1 MAKVTTIINTGLDNN
16 SKDKV
21 GRLFNKNGLP
31 NVIKR
36 GVKYK
41 DKFSIYHTLLS
52 IKTSKFLF
60 YIFLVYLCINLVFA
74 LVYYLLGA
82 QHLGLATGNNCGMS
96 NYLNCFFF
104 SAQTLTTV
112 GYGRLNPLTFATSAV
127 SAIESLIG
135 LLMFALITGL
145 SYGRFSKPKGNLV
158 FSEKMLL
165 SKIDGKNALAF
176 RMISPKT
183 EQLAD
188 VTAGIN
194 CAILEEK
201 NGQWITQFYPLK
213 LQINKIETLALNW
226 TVVHLIDDDSPLINM
241 TLQQMVEQ
249 KVELLVFVQAFDEHY
264 SNIIKQRTSY
274 TSAEIIENAKFKPM
288 FYRDNNIQATVLE
301 INKLNDIE
309 LINA

>member
-1 MAKVTTIINTGLDNN
+1 MAKLTTIINTGLDNS

-21 GRLFNKNGLP
+21 ARLFNKNGFP

-36 GVKYK
+36 GTKFK
-41 DKFSIYHTLLS
+41 DRFSIYHALLS
-52 IKTSKFLF
+52 MKTRVFLL
-60 YIFLVYLCINLVFA
+60 YIFGVYLFINLIFA
-74 LVYYLLGA
+74 LVYFLLGA
-82 QHLGLATGNNCGMS
+82 QHLGLATANNCGMS

-127 SAIESLIG
+127 ASIESLTG

-158 FSEKMLL
+158 FSKNMLL
-165 SKIDGKNALAF
+165 SKVDGKNTLLF

-188 VTAGIN
+188 VTTGIN

-201 NGQWITQFYPLK
+201 NGKWATQFYPLK
-213 LQINKIETLALNW
+213 LQINKIENLALNW
-226 TVVHLIDDDSPLINM
+226 TVVHIIDEESPLVNLS
-241 TLQQMVEQ
+241 LQQMIEN

-274 TSAEIIENAKFKPM
+274 IATEIIENAKFKPM
-288 FYRDNNIQATVLE
+288 FYRDNDLQATILE
-301 INKLNDIE
+301 INKLNEIE
-309 LINA
+309 LLNT